1 MSPMCFHQ
9 WTDCKLI
16 SLLSNSL
23 DRDSIRTMKRE
34 EFSGRKPKI
43 SIVIRDE
50 RWMCVQ
56 KCELNHLC
64 PIYVTVTR
72 SACDLS
78 VINLH
83 RAQVLLWTTTDKV
96 SVHPFVYFYFFGP
109 HLQLKSRLTVNH
121 QGIKTC
127 MTERIRGWKMDW
139 DKRMKEWITERQI
152 GVTNFEQT
160 VWVSV
165 TVIRVKVAK

>member
-1 MSPMCFHQ
+1 MDVRPEMWTKSFMSHLR
-9 WTDCKLI
+9 DCNTICPWPERNK
-16 SLLSNSL
+16 SPPASGF
-23 DRDSIRTMKRE
+23 TM
-34 EFSGRKPKI
+34 
-43 SIVIRDE
+43 
-50 RWMCVQ
+50 
-56 KCELNHLC
+56 N
-64 PIYVTVTR
+64 
-72 SACDLS
+72 
-78 VINLH
+78 NNN
-83 RAQVLLWTTTDKV
+83 KV
-96 SVHPFVYFYFFGP
+96 SVHPFVYSFGP

-165 TVIRVKVAK
+165 AVIHVIVAK